1 MAAANLVKWAIT
13 TAKAYAALKTK
24 DNNTLYFLQDTG
36 EIYRGT
42 VSFSDSVKFVADFPA
57 TGALG
62 KVYIHNTT
70 LEGKVYTGTDGGWK
84 TIIHPIANTIE
95 AQGATPVSGKAVHSF
110 VTGEFTAK
118 LAELYKDVAYNKATK
133 ELTLTAQGGTSKKV
147 AIEGF
152 VTGAKFDGE
161 SGNLTL
167 SVQGGEAV
175 VINLPKENFVTD
187 GRYDNESKKIILTL
201 HTGGTVEIPAGDL
214 VDIYTGK
221 ASQTANVTVSGS
233 NEISVDVTVSKDV
246 GNALTTKAN
255 GLFVDVSGKA
265 DKVAGE
271 HADEL
276 LTATTDGA
284 MQLSGKKVGVETLT
298 TKDANT
304 LATEAAVE
312 AIRAALDTKVEEK
325 VAKTDIATTIGD
337 SASALDTKV
346 ASQKAVATLGETL
359 QASIDTKASKT
370 DVVATLNVTAAS
382 AEKMAS
388 EKAVVD
394 ALTWTVVAEPEAS
407 L

>member
-13 TAKAYAALKTK
+13 TAKAYVALETK

-42 VSFSDSVKFVADFPA
+42 VSFSDSVKFVADFPES
-57 TGALG
+57 GALG

-70 LEGKVYTGTDGGWK
+70 LEGKVYTGKSGGWK
-84 TIIHPIANTIE
+84 TIIHPIATTVE
-95 AQGATPVSGKAVHSF
+95 AQGATPVSGKAVHEF

-118 LAELYKDVAYNKATK
+118 LAELYKDVAYDGVTK
-133 ELTLTAQGGTSKKV
+133 ELTFTAQGGDTKKV
-147 AIEGF
+147 GITGF
-152 VTGAKFDGE
+152 IHNAKFDGN

-167 SVQGGEAV
+167 EVQGGEAV
-175 VINLPKENFVTD
+175 VINLPKENFVTG
-187 GRYDNESKKIILTL
+187 GRYDADSQKIILTL
-201 HTGGTVEIPAGDL
+201 QTGGTVEIPAQDL
-214 VDIYTGK
+214 VDVYTGK
-221 ASQTANVTVSGS
+221 ASQTATVTVSES
-233 NEISVDVTVSKDV
+233 NEISVDVTVSGDA
-246 GNALTTKAN
+246 GNALTTKSN

-276 LTATTDGA
+276 LTATADGA
-284 MQLSGKKVGVETLT
+284 MQLSGKKVGGETLT

-312 AIRAALDTKVEEK
+312 AIRAALDTKAEEK

-359 QASIDTKASKT
+359 QASIDTKAAKT

-407 L
+407 V